1 MAAEARMKEP
11 CEFEK
16 PCAAEIAV
24 EAATD
29 AKPLCRCLKGS
40 RALLTTT

>member
-1 MAAEARMKEP
+1 MKEP

-16 PCAAEIAV
+16 PCAAEIFV

-29 AKPLCRCLKGS
+29 AKPLCRYVQAAKA
-40 RALLTTT
+40 R